1 MTPKNRIT
9 VRTDLIDK
17 AIERI
22 ERTLDNYRDDGFKK
36 EHKSRAGGLTEA
48 GRRAYHRETGGTLR
62 APTKDPNNRRHK
74 SFCAR
79 MKGAKKK
86 LTSKETANDPDS
98 RINKSLRRWG
108 CH

>member
-1 MTPKNRIT
+1 MHESDVIQ
-9 VRTDLIDK
+9 K

-22 ERTLDNYRDDGFKK
+22 ERTLDRGRSDGVTKK
-36 EHKSRAGGLTEA
+36 YQSRAGGLNEA
-48 GRRAYHRETGGTLR
+48 GRKAYHRETGGTLR
-62 APTKDPNNRRHK
+62 EPVKDPKNPRHK

-79 MKGAKKK
+79 MKGMKKRMTGSEK
-86 LTSKETANDPDS
+86 ARDPES